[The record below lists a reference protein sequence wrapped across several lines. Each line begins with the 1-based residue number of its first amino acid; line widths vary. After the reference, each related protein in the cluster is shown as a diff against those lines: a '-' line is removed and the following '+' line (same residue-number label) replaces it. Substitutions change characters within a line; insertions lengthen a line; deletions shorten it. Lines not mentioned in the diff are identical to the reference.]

1 MRVRIR
7 LSALLSFLLILLG
20 VDSDAQLTIDGQFR
34 TRAEYRDGYKKIAQE
49 GSYAVPIVLQRSRLI
64 FGYSEDALTFKF
76 SGQDARVW
84 GQNAAGMANS
94 TQVLEA
100 WASYAFSQ
108 NLSVKLGRQELKY
121 DDQRL
126 FASKDFSLT
135 GATYDA
141 ALLKYDN
148 KETATFFHLGAM
160 INNNAQDI
168 VLTNYNSTLP
178 KYMAFV
184 WFSKPIS
191 SQITVNAIN
200 VLDVSQNTADPHW
213 MYARNTIGGNVISSL
228 QASFGGR
235 LGGYYQFGNAQK
247 VGTFT
252 TPKISAYAFNA
263 SVWVKPLEK
272 FMVTATFDA
281 YSGQDWSDTA
291 PSKKT
296 SFNRL
301 LNAGHAH
308 LGFMDYFTSATLSEV
323 LGAGLYNFFVRA
335 DLKLSE
341 KSSVQATANYFML
354 EKGYLP
360 GDVKVDKGLG
370 TELDLVFNYKVA
382 KYLSVQAAWMFM
394 LPTETLEAIQGLAPN
409 TGEFSHYA
417 YVSLN
422 FTPNFFKWS
431 KPAGE

>member
-1 MRVRIR
+1 M
-7 LSALLSFLLILLG
+7 
-20 VDSDAQLTIDGQFR
+20 AQLTVDGQFR
-34 TRAEYRDGYKKIAQE
+34 TRAEYRDGYKALAQE
-49 GSYAVPIVLQRSRLI
+49 SSYAAPIVLQRSRLI
-64 FGYSEDALTFKF
+64 LGYSDDAFTFKF

-84 GQNAAGMANS
+84 GQNASSTANN
-94 TQVLEA
+94 TTHIFEA
-100 WASYAFSQ
+100 WAGYAF
-108 NLSVKLGRQELKY
+108 NANWALKVGRQELKY

-126 FASKDFSLT
+126 LSPKEFSLT
-135 GATYDA
+135 GISYDA
-141 ALLKYDN
+141 ALLKFDN
-148 KETATFFHLGAM
+148 KETATSLHFAAM
-160 INNNAQDI
+160 INSNAQDLF
-168 VLTNYNSTLP
+168 LTNYTGGLS

-184 WFSKPIS
+184 WFQKALSES
-191 SQITVNAIN
+191 FVVNAIN
-200 VLDVSQNTADPHW
+200 FMDVTQNSGDPHI
-213 MYARNTIGGNVISSL
+213 MYARNTIGGNAIANTQFMV
-228 QASFGGR
+228 GGR
-235 LGGYYQFGNAQK
+235 LGAYYQFGNVQR

-252 TPKISAYAFNA
+252 STRVSAYAFNA
-263 SVWVKPLEK
+263 SVWVKPSSKLSL
-272 FMVTATFDA
+272 TATIDA
-281 YSGQDWSDTA
+281 YSGQDWSNA
-291 PSKKT
+291 SPSQRT

-360 GDVKVDKGLG
+360 GGVKVDKGLG
-370 TELDLVFNYKVA
+370 TEFDLVFNYKVA